1 MIVTLLIVT
10 FATAALVSFGVSM
23 LFRSSLRTIL
33 KRILTPELVMAWY
46 RYITFAIYVVGVSGG
61 VRIWE
66 LEKYI
71 TPRSGDEPAIIL
83 TRDRWLLELY
93 RTVIATLQSTAW
105 MLLVVFAVA
114 LIAVVI
120 VRGQELKHGRAAA
133 RSGDAHTND

>member
-1 MIVTLLIVT
+1 MFLTLLLVTLLTAIV
-10 FATAALVSFGVSM
+10 VSFGVAM
-23 LFRSSLRTIL
+23 IFRRSLRTIL
-33 KRILTPELVMAWY
+33 NRILTPELGIAWY

-71 TPRSGDEPAIIL
+71 TPRSENEGAIVL
-83 TRDRWLLELY
+83 NNDRWLLELY
-93 RTVIATLQSTAW
+93 RTIIATLQSTAW

-120 VRGQELKHGRAAA
+120 VRGQELKHGKATPPGGA
-133 RSGDAHTND
+133 GPQP

>member
-1 MIVTLLIVT
+1 MFLTLLVVTLL
-10 FATAALVSFGVSM
+10 TAVLVSFVVAM
-23 LFRSSLRTIL
+23 IFRRSLKTIL
-33 KRILTPELVMAWY
+33 NRILTPELGVAWF

-71 TPRSGDEPAIIL
+71 TPRSPDEGTIVL
-83 TRDRWLLELY
+83 NGDRWLLELY

-120 VRGQELKHGRAAA
+120 VRGQELKHGR
-133 RSGDAHTND
+133 HTTPGSS

>member
-1 MIVTLLIVT
+1 MILTLLLVTLL
-10 FATAALVSFGVSM
+10 TAVVVSFGVAM
-23 LFRSSLRTIL
+23 LFRGSLRTIL
-33 KRILTPELVMAWY
+33 QRILTPELVTAWF

-71 TPRSGDEPAIIL
+71 TPRAENEPAVVL

-120 VRGQELKHGRAAA
+120 VRGQELKHGRAPRGDDAG
-133 RSGDAHTND
+133 RSA

>member
-1 MIVTLLIVT
+1 MILALLLVTLL
-10 FATAALVSFGVSM
+10 TAVLVSFGVAM
-23 LFRSSLRTIL
+23 LFRGSLRTIL
-33 KRILTPELVMAWY
+33 NRILTPELVTAWY

-71 TPRSGDEPAIIL
+71 TPRAENEPAIVL

-120 VRGQELKHGRAAA
+120 VRGQELKHGRTP
-133 RSGDAHTND
+133 RGGDAGRSA

>member
-1 MIVTLLIVT
+1 MIFTLLAVT
-10 FATAALVSFGVSM
+10 FLTAVAVSFGVAM
-23 LFRSSLRTIL
+23 LFRNSLKTIL
-33 KRILTPELVMAWY
+33 NRILTPELVMAWY

-71 TPRSGDEPAIIL
+71 TPRSPDEATIVL
-83 TRDRWLLELY
+83 NADRWLLELY

-120 VRGQELKHGRAAA
+120 VRGQELKHGRRGGPSA
-133 RSGDAHTND
+133 D

>member
-1 MIVTLLIVT
+1 MIFTLLTVT
-10 FATAALVSFGVSM
+10 FFTAVVVSFGVAM
-23 LFRSSLRTIL
+23 LFRHSLKTIL
-33 KRILTPELVMAWY
+33 NRILTPELVTAWY

-71 TPRSGDEPAIIL
+71 TPRSPDEATIVL
-83 TRDRWLLELY
+83 NSDRWLLELY

-120 VRGQELKHGRAAA
+120 VRGQELKHGRNPPPGA
-133 RSGDAHTND
+133 

>member
-1 MIVTLLIVT
+1 MIFTLLAVT
-10 FATAALVSFGVSM
+10 FLTAVAVSFGVAM
-23 LFRSSLRTIL
+23 LFRNSLKTIL
-33 KRILTPELVMAWY
+33 NRILTPELVMAWY

-71 TPRSGDEPAIIL
+71 TPRSPDEATIVL
-83 TRDRWLLELY
+83 NADRWLLELY

-105 MLLVVFAVA
+105 MLLVVFAVS

-120 VRGQELKHGRAAA
+120 VRGQELKHGRRGGPAA
-133 RSGDAHTND
+133 D

>member
-1 MIVTLLIVT
+1 MFLTLLVVTLL
-10 FATAALVSFGVSM
+10 TAVLVSFGVAM
-23 LFRSSLRTIL
+23 IFRNSLKTIL
-33 KRILTPELVMAWY
+33 NRILTPELVVAWY

-71 TPRSGDEPAIIL
+71 TPRSPDEGAIVL
-83 TRDRWLLELY
+83 NSERWLLELY

-120 VRGQELKHGRAAA
+120 VRGQELKHGR
-133 RSGDAHTND
+133 GTPPGN

>member
-1 MIVTLLIVT
+1 MFLTLLVVTLL
-10 FATAALVSFGVSM
+10 TAIAVSFGVAM
-23 LFRSSLRTIL
+23 IFRHSLKVIL
-33 KRILTPELVMAWY
+33 NRILTPELVVAWY

-71 TPRSGDEPAIIL
+71 TPRSQNEPTVVL
-83 TRDRWLLELY
+83 NPDRWLLELY

-120 VRGQELKHGRAAA
+120 VRGQELKHGRGATPG
-133 RSGDAHTND
+133 S

>member
-1 MIVTLLIVT
+1 MILSLLVVTLL
-10 FATAALVSFGVSM
+10 TAVAVSFGVSL
-23 LFRSSLRTIL
+23 LFRRSLLTIL
-33 KRILTPELVMAWY
+33 NRILTPDLVTAWY

-71 TPRSGDEPAIIL
+71 TPRSGDEPAIVL

-133 RSGDAHTND
+133 KSGDAQRND

>member
-1 MIVTLLIVT
+1 MIFTLLAVTLL
-10 FATAALVSFGVSM
+10 TAILVSFGVSM
-23 LFRSSLRTIL
+23 LFRRSLQTIL
-33 KRILTPELVMAWY
+33 NRILAPELAVAWF

-66 LEKYI
+66 IEKYI
-71 TPRSGDEPAIIL
+71 TPRSPDEAIIVL
-83 TRDRWLLELY
+83 NADRWLLELY

-105 MLLVVFAVA
+105 MLLVVFAVT

-133 RSGDAHTND
+133 RSGDAHRND

>member
-1 MIVTLLIVT
+1 LFVTLLVVT
-10 FATAALVSFGVSM
+10 FAIAVLVSFGVSM
-23 LFRSSLRTIL
+23 LFRKSLRTIL
-33 KRILTPELVMAWY
+33 DRILSPELGGAWF
-46 RYITFAIYVVGVSGG
+46 RYITFAVYVVGVSGG

-71 TPRSGDEPAIIL
+71 TPRTENEPLIVL
-83 TRDRWLLELY
+83 NSDRWLLEAY

-120 VRGQELKHGRAAA
+120 VRGQEMKHGR
-133 RSGDAHTND
+133 REPSGGA

>member
-1 MIVTLLIVT
+1 MFLTLLFVT
-10 FATAALVSFGVSM
+10 FSVAVLVSFGVAM
-23 LFRSSLRTIL
+23 LFRGSLRTIL
-33 KRILTPELVMAWY
+33 NRILSAELVGAWY

-71 TPRSGDEPAIIL
+71 TPRVENEIPIVLNS
-83 TRDRWLLELY
+83 DRWFLEIY
-93 RTVIATLQSTAW
+93 RTIIATLQSTAW

-120 VRGQELKHGRAAA
+120 VRGQEMKHGK
-133 RSGDAHTND
+133 

>member
-1 MIVTLLIVT
+1 MFLTLLFVT
-10 FATAALVSFGVSM
+10 FSVSVLVSFLVAM
-23 LFRSSLRTIL
+23 LFRGSLRTIL
-33 KRILTPELVMAWY
+33 NRILSVELVGAWF
-46 RYITFAIYVVGVSGG
+46 RYITFAIYVVGISGG

-71 TPRSGDEPAIIL
+71 TPRAEGEIPIVLNS
-83 TRDRWLLELY
+83 DRWFLEIY

-120 VRGQELKHGRAAA
+120 VRGQEMKHGHASNR
-133 RSGDAHTND
+133 

>member
-1 MIVTLLIVT
+1 MFLTLLFVT
-10 FATAALVSFGVSM
+10 FAIAVVVSFGVAA
-23 LFRSSLRTIL
+23 LFRRPISTIL
-33 KRILTPELVMAWY
+33 NRILPPELNAAWH

-71 TPRSGDEPAIIL
+71 TPRQQSESPIIL
-83 TRDRWLLELY
+83 NSDRWVLEVY
-93 RTVIATLQSTAW
+93 RTVIETLQSTAW

-120 VRGQELKHGRAAA
+120 VRGQELKHGKPTGREGAA
-133 RSGDAHTND
+133 

>member
-1 MIVTLLIVT
+1 MFLTLLLVT
-10 FATAALVSFGVSM
+10 FSIAVLVSFGVAA
-23 LFRSSLRTIL
+23 LFRNSLRTIL
-33 KRILTPELVMAWY
+33 NRILSADLAGAWN

-66 LEKYI
+66 IEKYI
-71 TPRSGDEPAIIL
+71 TPRVENEAPIVL
-83 TRDRWLLELY
+83 TSDRWLLEIY

-120 VRGQELKHGRAAA
+120 VRGQEMRHGKE
-133 RSGDAHTND
+133 SGP

>member
-1 MIVTLLIVT
+1 MFLTLLIVT
-10 FATAALVSFGVSM
+10 LLTAVLVSFVVASI
-23 LFRSSLRTIL
+23 FRRSLKTIL
-33 KRILTPELVMAWY
+33 NRILSPELGVAWY

-71 TPRSGDEPAIIL
+71 TPRGPDEATVVL
-83 TRDRWLLELY
+83 TGDRWLLELY

-114 LIAVVI
+114 MIAVVI
-120 VRGQELKHGRAAA
+120 VRGQEMKHGRTPPPPEA
-133 RSGDAHTND
+133 

>member
-1 MIVTLLIVT
+1 MILSLLLVT
-10 FATAALVSFGVSM
+10 FLVAVLVSFCVAS
-23 LFRSSLRTIL
+23 LFRNSLRTIL
-33 KRILTPELVMAWY
+33 NRILSPELSGAWN

-66 LEKYI
+66 IEKYI
-71 TPRSGDEPAIIL
+71 TPRAEGEVPIVLNS
-83 TRDRWLLELY
+83 DRWLLEIY

-120 VRGQELKHGRAAA
+120 VRGQEMKHGKVER
-133 RSGDAHTND
+133 